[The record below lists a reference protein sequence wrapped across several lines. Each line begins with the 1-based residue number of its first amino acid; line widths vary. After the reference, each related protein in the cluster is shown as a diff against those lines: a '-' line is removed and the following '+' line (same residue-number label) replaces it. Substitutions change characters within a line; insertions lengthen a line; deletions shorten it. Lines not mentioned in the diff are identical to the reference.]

1 MMKSMKHIYLLLEM
15 MIQSSLTILEMMINT
30 MMISKLNSVFSI
42 PSFQDDMNTGI
53 EITISILLG
62 SKKTWAIKSEIK
74 G

>member
-42 PSFQDDMNTGI
+42 PSFQDDMAFLKKIAKFLNVDT
-53 EITISILLG
+53 LLHL
-62 SKKTWAIKSEIK
+62 
-74 G
+74 

>member
-42 PSFQDDMNTGI
+42 PSFQDDMAFLSFRKLMRFLCNLA
-53 EITISILLG
+53 ILFWHPFP
-62 SKKTWAIKSEIK
+62 K
-74 G
+74 